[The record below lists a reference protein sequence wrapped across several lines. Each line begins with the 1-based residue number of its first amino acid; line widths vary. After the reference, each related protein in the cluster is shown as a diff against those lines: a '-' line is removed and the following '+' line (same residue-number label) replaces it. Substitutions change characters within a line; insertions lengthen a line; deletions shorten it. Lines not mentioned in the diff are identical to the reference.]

1 MYHLN
6 WETEGGCL
14 PELGDENFQV
24 LFIIGCVCLIVYG
37 KLDMS
42 TVLFID
48 SGLGG
53 LSVWRE
59 VSRLNHGLDYLYAF
73 DNEYFPYGEKD
84 DSVIVERCNR
94 IVAAVTS
101 RHVVDLV
108 VVACN
113 TASTVA
119 LPSLRANFDIPIV
132 GVVPAIKP
140 AAQLTKTGVIG
151 LLATPATV
159 ARKYIDDLITEYA
172 GNCTVIRV
180 GSSELVSIAEEKMK
194 SGTVDKEALAD
205 CLSEFK
211 NNPDVDTV
219 VLGCTHF
226 PWLRSEIE
234 KELTSRIR
242 CVDSGHA
249 IARRVN
255 SLLNGIEKGG
265 NSVPKNSLAF
275 MTNSK
280 TVDFSKY
287 QAVFSRAGFV
297 SLEELKITG

>member
-1 MYHLN
+1 M
-6 WETEGGCL
+6 T
-14 PELGDENFQV
+14 
-24 LFIIGCVCLIVYG
+24 
-37 KLDMS
+37 

-59 VSRLNHGLDYLYAF
+59 VSRLNRGLNYLYAF
-73 DNEYFPYGEKD
+73 DNEYFPDGEKD

-94 IVAAVTS
+94 IVSAVAS
-101 RHVVDLV
+101 RYSVDLA

-119 LPSLRANFDIPIV
+119 LPSLRANFGIPIV

-159 ARKYIDDLITEYA
+159 KRKYIDDLINEYA
-172 GNCTVIRV
+172 GTCTVIRV

-194 SGTVDKEALAD
+194 SGTVDKEALAYS
-205 CLSEFK
+205 LSEFK

-234 KELTSRIR
+234 MELTSRIR

-255 SLLNGIEKGG
+255 SLLTGIETGENRTPEK
-265 NSVPKNSLAF
+265 SLAF

-280 TVDFSKY
+280 TEDFPKY
-287 QAVFSRAGFV
+287 QAVFSRAGFL